1 MFPQN
6 YLLYPPTAIFSSAAV
21 PASPACWMLECN
33 RSGAW
38 PPAANAL
45 LAHLHT
51 HERGS
56 HQFVEVGHDVALL
69 SLSLSLAQQMQ
80 MQRSPLSLS
89 LAPFALPRSGD
100 GENKNK

>member
-1 MFPQN
+1 MSKDSWD
-6 YLLYPPTAIFSSAAV
+6 LM
-21 PASPACWMLECN
+21 ACWMLECN

-69 SLSLSLAQQMQ
+69 SLSLAQQMQ